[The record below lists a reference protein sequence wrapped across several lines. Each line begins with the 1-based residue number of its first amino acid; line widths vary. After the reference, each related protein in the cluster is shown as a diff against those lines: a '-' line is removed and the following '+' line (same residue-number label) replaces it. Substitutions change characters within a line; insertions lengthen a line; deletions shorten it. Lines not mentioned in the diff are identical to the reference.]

1 MFLFKGKFRKEILTY
16 YYQNINPPAM
26 PWVAKSSYNALVFDL
41 NVLLNIVL
49 FKSSKL
55 VNISKEVY
63 I

>member
-1 MFLFKGKFRKEILTY
+1 
-16 YYQNINPPAM
+16 M